1 MIKSFFKGIGSII
14 KFLSQYFK
22 GIVLLI
28 ILIFIFSSFFQA
40 PVSSPNLV
48 MIDLTGAIKDSRELV
63 KKINKANKE
72 HIKGVLL
79 YVDSPGGALAPSVE
93 ISLAIKELQQNKPVI
108 AYAAG
113 TMASGSYYAS
123 IYSDKIYANAGAF
136 IGSIGVIM
144 QGFNIKPLADK
155 LGIEEQVVSAGDFK
169 QAGTWTRKWSDEEKQ
184 ELNNLIKKTYNM
196 FVSDVAKA
204 RNLDINKSDE
214 FANARVF
221 LASDAKK
228 VGLIDELGTLQDA
241 KNKLVEISQV
251 TNAIWQEPDVIEVF
265 MKKLE
270 GSLGNIVHDALFSIK
285 AY

>member
-204 RNLDINKSDE
+204 RKLDINKSDE

-270 GSLGNIVHDALFSIK
+270 GSLGNIVHEALFSIK

>member
-270 GSLGNIVHDALFSIK
+270 GSLGNIVHEALFSIK